1 MIRNILLLA
10 TIVFIFSGIG
20 CKNQSKNKF
29 TITGT
34 YKNASKLFQPK
45 SNGKI
50 SEKIFLVE
58 LAYGKDQNPVA
69 IDSATITS
77 DNGSFTVSGQSKK
90 ESIFELA
97 FGENQLAVPIIN
109 DAAEI
114 KVDADLSK
122 KDDFYEVN
130 GSDAS
135 KSLQTLISN
144 FGKKNFE
151 VVKTFSVMDSLK
163 KSNAPDSLV
172 LAATADKNNAIQ
184 ALNTYLKEFLQ
195 SNNNATI
202 SSLALSWASRSL
214 PQQDFETALAANVK
228 KFPTNDVLK
237 RMKQSYDMQKAEA
250 QQSQHGNSWVG
261 QQAPDL
267 SMPDANGKMIS
278 ISSFKGKYL
287 LVDFWASWCG
297 PCRAENPNVV
307 RAYNEFKNKNFAILG
322 VSLDKAKDA
331 WQDAI
336 KEDNLAWTQ
345 MSDLKYW
352 GSHAVE
358 VYKFEGIPFNVLIDP
373 NGKVI
378 GQELRGSDLENKLK
392 EVLQ

>member
-10 TIVFIFSGIG
+10 SIVFVFSGIG
-20 CKNQSKNKF
+20 CKNQGKEKF

-69 IDSATITS
+69 IDSATITT
-77 DNGSFTVSGQSKK
+77 DNGSFTLSGHSKK
-90 ESIFELA
+90 ENIYELA
-97 FGENQLAVPIIN
+97 FGENQLTVPIIN

-122 KDDFYEVN
+122 KDDFYEVS

-135 KSLQTLISN
+135 KNLQTLIST
-144 FGKKNFE
+144 FGKKNYEMIKAF
-151 VVKTFSVMDSLK
+151 TTMDSLK

-172 LAATADKNNAIQ
+172 LAATAAKNNAIKG
-184 ALNTYLKEFLQ
+184 LNTYLKEFLQ

-202 SSLALSWASRSL
+202 GSLALSWASRSL
-214 PQQDFETALAANVK
+214 PQQDFETALDANVK

-237 RMKQSYDMQKAEA
+237 AMKQSYEMQKAQA
-250 QQSQHGNSWVG
+250 QQSQQGNSWVG

-307 RAYNEFKNKNFAILG
+307 KAYNEFKNRNFTILG
-322 VSLDKAKDA
+322 VSLDKTKDA
-331 WQDAI
+331 WLQAI
-336 KEDNLAWTQ
+336 KEDNLDWTQ
-345 MSDLKYW
+345 MSDLKFW
-352 GSHAVE
+352 GSHAVD
-358 VYKFEGIPFNVLIDP
+358 VYKFDGIPFNVLIDP
-373 NGKVI
+373 NGKII
-378 GQELRGSDLENKLK
+378 GQELRGSELENKLK
-392 EVLQ
+392 EVLP